1 MRSSFI
7 HVLVAD
13 DHPIV
18 RDGLVEAVSGAQHME
33 LVGAANNFC
42 NVLHALQHKPID
54 VLVLDLGGLGTPPIM
69 MIEQLKRTYRHL
81 KIVVY
86 SSSIDLVPEML
97 RAGAQGYVAKEELTQ
112 QVLVAITAVHAGQT
126 FLSPIVQA
134 YLDQCNTRS
143 TTYHLTSQ
151 ELSIVKLL
159 AHGLPTIAIAD
170 QLAIGPR
177 TVHNHLYNARKKI
190 GCAGQ
195 VELIHWYRRTYEVM
209 DAAESSPN

>member
-1 MRSSFI
+1 MRSSAI

-18 RDGLVEAVSGAQHME
+18 RDGLVDAVSRTQHME
-33 LVGAANNFC
+33 LVAAAKDFRS
-42 NVLHALQHKPID
+42 VLHVLQHKSVD

-69 MIEQLKRTYRHL
+69 MIEQLRRTYHYL

-97 RAGAQGYVAKEELTQ
+97 RAGARGYVAKEELTH
-112 QVLVAITAVHAGQT
+112 QVLVAITAVYAGQT

-134 YLDQCNTRS
+134 YMDQCNTRS

-195 VELIHWYRRTYEVM
+195 VELIHWYRRTYEVL
-209 DAAESSPN
+209 DAAESISN